1 MIEVDPETKE
11 MLKQLVSYTEL
22 VFPYIYTCSNRCWS
36 LQDFANISN
45 LQVVDVMA
53 TATGYPPRGH

>member
-11 MLKQLVSYTEL
+11 MLKQLVSYH
-22 VFPYIYTCSNRCWS
+22 FIHYIHISNYCL
-36 LQDFANISN
+36 LQDFGNISN

>member
-11 MLKQLVSYTEL
+11 MLKQLVSYAVL
-22 VFPYIYTCSNRCWS
+22 PVYTYAYSNCWS